1 MAVVHRLALVCHC
14 QADGLLSPTP
24 LSVRPSL
31 EPTTAPRFNPPV
43 VNSRGRRSAYR
54 SPATL
59 YESNKVDAG
68 VLYDKATER
77 FSSLAVAAAT
87 MSPRPVPATAPAA
100 VDDDEGFL

>member
-1 MAVVHRLALVCHC
+1 M
-14 QADGLLSPTP
+14 
-24 LSVRPSL
+24 
-31 EPTTAPRFNPPV
+31 
-43 VNSRGRRSAYR
+43 
-54 SPATL
+54 